1 MRGARG
7 PPGSAGHGTKPNH
20 GTHGHGP
27 AKPQKEAVSKKV
39 FYIQAKSY
47 PFFYLFFKWNW
58 MVLFVIWFSVLIEFR
73 GEVNY
78 NFGDLSYKRSDL
90 ILPTL

>member
-47 PFFYLFFKWNW
+47 PFFYLFFK
-58 MVLFVIWFSVLIEFR
+58 
-73 GEVNY
+73 
-78 NFGDLSYKRSDL
+78 
-90 ILPTL
+90 

>member
-47 PFFYLFFKWNW
+47 PFLCFFFK
-58 MVLFVIWFSVLIEFR
+58 
-73 GEVNY
+73 
-78 NFGDLSYKRSDL
+78 
-90 ILPTL
+90 

>member
-39 FYIQAKSY
+39 FFIQAKSFS
-47 PFFYLFFKWNW
+47 FFLFFC
-58 MVLFVIWFSVLIEFR
+58 FFR

-78 NFGDLSYKRSDL
+78 NFVDLSYKRSDL

>member
-47 PFFYLFFKWNW
+47 TFFSVFFPSEIEWFYL
-58 MVLFVIWFSVLIEFR
+58 
-73 GEVNY
+73 
-78 NFGDLSYKRSDL
+78 
-90 ILPTL
+90 

>member
-47 PFFYLFFKWNW
+47 PFFYFMRL
-58 MVLFVIWFSVLIEFR
+58 
-73 GEVNY
+73 
-78 NFGDLSYKRSDL
+78 YKKKH
-90 ILPTL
+90 